1 MLNGGAGEACP
12 SVHKGLR
19 MSTQDIQ
26 RLEAKRTAVIQKLMT
41 KSKKPTWNVPDEISL
56 VPDGELV
63 VGRCPGKS
71 MADSK
76 AIILHSA
83 KLPSMLSRRHAQIKY
98 DMNLKQW
105 TITDL
110 KVKLGIL
117 KVYVFDIV

>member
-1 MLNGGAGEACP
+1 
-12 SVHKGLR
+12 
-19 MSTQDIQ
+19 MSAQEVQ
-26 RLEAKRTAVIQKLMT
+26 GVEAKRAAVIQKLMT

-56 VPDGELV
+56 VPNGELI

-83 KLPSMLSRRHAQIKY
+83 KLPSMLSRRHALIKY
-98 DMNLKQW
+98 DTSLKQW

-110 KVKLGIL
+110 KVKFGITCMYL
-117 KVYVFDIV
+117 RLFSVLIN